1 MLNVEKIRED
11 FPILNREIN
20 GKRLIYFDNAASSQ
34 KPIQVINKI
43 KEVYENF
50 YANIHR
56 GIHTLSQEASEMYEN
71 SHRDV
76 ARFIKAKDWREIIF
90 TRNATESINLIA
102 YSYGLNNLKKEEKI
116 VLTIMEHHSNIVPW
130 QFLSKKT
137 GAKMEYIYIN
147 KDYELTLEDLDKKI
161 DNKTKIVAITQM
173 SNVLGTINPIKE
185 IINLAHEKGAI
196 VLVDGAQSVP
206 HMEIDVK
213 KYDIDF
219 LVFSSHKMLGPS
231 GIGILYGKY
240 EILESMEPF
249 LFGGD
254 MIKDV
259 DLYDSSWN
267 EIPWKFE
274 AGTPNI
280 VDGIAFSEAIK
291 YLEKIGIKN
300 IENYE
305 KKLIK
310 YFLDRLNEIEK
321 AKLIGPEKDKNRGAV
336 FSLIF
341 EKYNPHEIAKI
352 LDKNGIAVR
361 SGYHC
366 AHPLMKYLKLFEKG
380 GTVRASLYL
389 YNTIEEIDRFF
400 EILKKLI
407 K

>member
-71 SHRDV
+71 SHKDV

-240 EILESMEPF
+240 EILERMEPF

-400 EILKKLI
+400 EILRKLI

>member
-1 MLNVEKIRED
+1 MLNVEEIRKD
-11 FPILNREIN
+11 FPIFNREIN

-34 KPIQVINKI
+34 KPIQVVNKI

-56 GIHTLSQEASEMYEN
+56 GVHTLSQEASEMYEN
-71 SHRDV
+71 SHKDV

-90 TRNATESINLIA
+90 TRNTTESINLVA
-102 YSYGLNNLKKEEKI
+102 YSYGLNNLKKEDKI
-116 VLTIMEHHSNIVPW
+116 ILTIMEHHSNIVPW
-130 QFLSKKT
+130 QFVSKKT
-137 GAKMEYIYIN
+137 GAKIEYVYIN
-147 KDYELTLEDLDKKI
+147 NNYELVLEDFEKKI
-161 DNKTKIVAITQM
+161 NDKTKVVAITHM

-185 IINLAHEKGAI
+185 IIDIAHEKGAI
-196 VLVDGAQSVP
+196 VLIDGAQSVP

-219 LVFSSHKMLGPS
+219 LAFSSHKMLGPS
-231 GIGILYGKY
+231 GIGILYGKI
-240 EILESMEPF
+240 ELLEKMEPF

-267 EIPWKFE
+267 DLPWKFE

-291 YLEKIGIKN
+291 YLEKIGMKN
-300 IENYE
+300 IEKYE
-305 KKLIK
+305 RKLIN
-310 YFLDRLNEIEK
+310 YFLNKLNELKEI
-321 AKLIGPEKDKNRGAV
+321 KLVGPEEDKNRGAV
-336 FSLIF
+336 FSLVF
-341 EKYNPHEIAKI
+341 DKYHPHEIAKI

-389 YNTIEEIDRFF
+389 YNTIEEIEIFF
-400 EILKKLI
+400 DVLKKLI

>member
-1 MLNVEKIRED
+1 
-11 FPILNREIN
+11 
-20 GKRLIYFDNAASSQ
+20 
-34 KPIQVINKI
+34 
-43 KEVYENF
+43 
-50 YANIHR
+50 
-56 GIHTLSQEASEMYEN
+56 
-71 SHRDV
+71 
-76 ARFIKAKDWREIIF
+76 
-90 TRNATESINLIA
+90 ESINLIA

>member
-240 EILESMEPF
+240 EILERMEPF

-321 AKLIGPEKDKNRGAV
+321 AKLIGPEKGKNRGAV